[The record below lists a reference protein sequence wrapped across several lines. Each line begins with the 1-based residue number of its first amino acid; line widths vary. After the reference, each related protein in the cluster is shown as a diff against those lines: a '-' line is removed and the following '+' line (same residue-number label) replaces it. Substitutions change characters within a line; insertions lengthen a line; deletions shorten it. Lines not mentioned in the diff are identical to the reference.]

1 MTKFAVIQELV
12 HRDGLRSALAGR
24 DDVLLEPV
32 LALLV
37 KYVHDPRFGELVC
50 DVGSLVIGM
59 SFSRVFAALLN
70 PRTFRDVLASTR
82 AVPVDRLMV
91 HPSAKEDFPR
101 DQVPTGTD
109 EDKRRAGYV
118 VHLRCIDG
126 IMRSLVHMKSIY
138 E

>member
-59 SFSRVFAALLN
+59 SNSRALLPSLN
-70 PRTFRDVLASTR
+70 SGIFGQRCTR
-82 AVPVDRLMV
+82 RYSD
-91 HPSAKEDFPR
+91 S
-101 DQVPTGTD
+101 
-109 EDKRRAGYV
+109 
-118 VHLRCIDG
+118 LR
-126 IMRSLVHMKSIY
+126 
-138 E
+138 